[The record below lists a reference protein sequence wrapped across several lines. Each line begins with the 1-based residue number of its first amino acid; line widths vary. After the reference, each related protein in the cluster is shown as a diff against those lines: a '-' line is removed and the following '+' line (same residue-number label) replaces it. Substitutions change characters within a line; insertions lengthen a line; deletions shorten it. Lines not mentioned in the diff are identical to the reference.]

1 MITARDFIKIV
12 PKSYKIDFY
21 KEHGEYVYDSKINE
35 DDEIVGFGVSGSRKK
50 IIAYIKNDCYKKIEY

>member
-35 DDEIVGFGVSGSRKK
+35 DDENSIDKTTENEK
-50 IIAYIKNDCYKKIEY
+50 TQE

>member
-21 KEHGEYVYDSKINE
+21 KEHGEYVYDNKINE
-35 DDEIVGFGVSGSRKK
+35 DDEIVGFNTSESGMK